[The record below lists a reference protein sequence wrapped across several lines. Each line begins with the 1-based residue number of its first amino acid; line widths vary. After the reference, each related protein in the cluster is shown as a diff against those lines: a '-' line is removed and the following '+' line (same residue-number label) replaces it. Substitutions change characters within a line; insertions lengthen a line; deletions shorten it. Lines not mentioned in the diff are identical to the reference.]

1 MKVIYIKDFVGHVEG
16 HVIDTDPTTAK
27 FLVENKKVCEYFD
40 DKKETIR
47 KDVLDAP
54 GVITSK
60 RKGNPNWTKKQ

>member
-40 DKKETIR
+40 DKKEPIH
-47 KDVLDAP
+47 KDVTDAP
-54 GVITSK
+54 EVITPK
-60 RKGNPNWTKKQ
+60 KKGNPNWGKRQ